1 MERNDGRVPSVQPV
15 LRCQRRCASDCNV
28 VQFGAWVKDA
38 GSARQVKPE
47 DSCFPSVRRFRS
59 SSVAGAEGVGLSMAL
74 CAKERNPSR
83 KAGQNAQPS
92 AGSADSVDGRMEMR
106 SLLSALR
113 LMVCGRILSM
123 GARRC
128 NRCRQRCVW
137 HCVGRSCQPAHGG
150 IPVLHLAEGCGI
162 CERLLARGGAS

>member
-1 MERNDGRVPSVQPV
+1 M
-15 LRCQRRCASDCNV
+15 

-38 GSARQVKPE
+38 GSAWQVKPE

-92 AGSADSVDGRMEMR
+92 AGSADSVDEHMEMR
-106 SLLSALR
+106 SLLSALPLALWLQILPTGTWR
-113 LMVCGRILSM
+113 NSRSPLGGRVRDL
-123 GARRC
+123 
-128 NRCRQRCVW
+128 
-137 HCVGRSCQPAHGG
+137 
-150 IPVLHLAEGCGI
+150 
-162 CERLLARGGAS
+162 